1 MGWTEGFV
9 YLLTIACLS
18 VSQAPAKE
26 HLLKWSLKLRSGC
39 KMCVRVYERVWFGL
53 RLLIWSWHYGVK
65 LVFFFLLL
73 CLASCS
79 HHLAPGFEN
88 QAKSL
93 PPEWH
98 ENIPTYTQPSC
109 RSLSSQP
116 QTTSA
121 DNRVGGLNGIQ
132 RNLLDQWRHK
142 MLLVRVRKCTW
153 KYIEVNLFCGRF
165 TSRNHRCNYEMPNVV
180 FIQVKTLQSAGR
192 CREWAQLNESGW
204 RKRQAEW
211 RGEWLQSSSDLFV

>member
-1 MGWTEGFV
+1 MWMYDPLSGMNRRF
-9 YLLTIACLS
+9 CLCS
-18 VSQAPAKE
+18 NNSIPQRIWGSCE
-26 HLLKWSLKLRSGC
+26 RTSLKVVFWSCDQDARLHV
-39 KMCVRVYERVWFGL
+39 CVSVYECVWFGL

-109 RSLSSQP
+109 HSLSSQL
-116 QTTSA
+116 QTTSRDKA
-121 DNRVGGLNGIQ
+121 S
-132 RNLLDQWRHK
+132 W
-142 MLLVRVRKCTW
+142 
-153 KYIEVNLFCGRF
+153 
-165 TSRNHRCNYEMPNVV
+165 
-180 FIQVKTLQSAGR
+180 
-192 CREWAQLNESGW
+192 
-204 RKRQAEW
+204 AEW
-211 RGEWLQSSSDLFV
+211 NTKEFDWFVEKSVAL